1 MIRSGVGIN
10 EGFKTWAIIAGSFL
24 TMNRP
29 EKRSKD
35 YNKN

>member
-1 MIRSGVGIN
+1 MTPNGVGIN

-29 EKRSKD
+29 EKRSID
-35 YNKN
+35 